1 MAIAAQKL
9 VALLSSQLQGNL
21 EQSVAMI
28 LQVAAAEARSG
39 REKTAEDLRRLAQQ
53 LREAATGQEDDD
65 NGPIPIARPKG
76 PLASLVSVEYPAAR
90 LSQMVLSIDVLRKLK
105 RVIRQQVERA
115 KLREFGKLASRKLL
129 LSGPPG
135 SGKTM
140 TAAALAGELRLP
152 LFSVRLDAVV
162 SRYMGE
168 TASHLRL
175 IFDQIRHT
183 RGVYLFDEFD
193 ALGADRGIGNDVAE
207 ARRILSSFLQFMEE
221 TNSTDSLIVCATN
234 FTNLLDAALP
244 RRFDEFVTYGLP
256 DEAATKKLV
265 TKHLG
270 QFRPKK
276 IEWLK
281 VLPLTS
287 GLSHGEIVQAVDDAI
302 KDAILDDK
310 NTASS
315 RDLLAALMARR
326 SSRQDLEVVGRS

>member
-1 MAIAAQKL
+1 M
-9 VALLSSQLQGNL
+9 V
-21 EQSVAMI
+21 

-39 REKTAEDLRRLAQQ
+39 RDKTAEDLRRLAQQ
-53 LREAATGQEDDD
+53 LREAGSCQDDLD
-65 NGPIPIARPKG
+65 DGPIPIARPKG

-90 LSQMVLSIDVLRKLK
+90 LSQMVLAIEVSRKLK

-115 KLREFGKLASRKLL
+115 KLREFGKLPSRKLL

-140 TAAALAGELRLP
+140 TAAAMAGELRLP

-221 TNSTDSLIVCATN
+221 TNSTDSLVVCATN
-234 FTNLLDAALP
+234 FANLLDTALP
-244 RRFDEFVTYGLP
+244 RRFDEFIAYGLP

-265 TKHLG
+265 SKHLG
-270 QFRPKK
+270 HFRPKK

-281 VLPLTS
+281 VLPHTS

-310 NTASS
+310 TTACS
-315 RDLLAALMARR
+315 RDLIKALMARR
-326 SSRQDLEVVGRS
+326 SSQQDLEVVGRS

>member
-21 EQSVAMI
+21 EQSVAMV
-28 LQVAAAEARSG
+28 LQVAAVEARSG
-39 REKTAEDLRRLAQQ
+39 REKTAEDLRRLAQR
-53 LREAATGQEDDD
+53 LREAESCQEDRDD
-65 NGPIPIARPKG
+65 GPIPIARPKG

-90 LSQMVLSIDVLRKLK
+90 LAQMVLAIEVSRKLK
-105 RVIRQQVERA
+105 RVIRQQVNRA
-115 KLREFGKLASRKLL
+115 KLREFGKLPSRMLL

-175 IFDQIRHT
+175 IFDQVRHT

-234 FTNLLDAALP
+234 FAELLDGALP
-244 RRFDEFVTYGLP
+244 RRFDEFIVYGLP
-256 DEAATKKLV
+256 DEVATKKLL

-270 QFRPKK
+270 HFRPKK

-281 VLPLTS
+281 VLPHTS

-310 NTASS
+310 TTASS
-315 RDLLAALMARR
+315 QVLLDALMARR
-326 SSRQDLEVVGRS
+326 SSRQDLDVVNRS